1 MDLLRVPG
9 SFYEVNI
16 MMTQVQGVIAE
27 QVDEKVIALSKFE
40 QYAEEKAN
48 DSNSVSVENIQVLS
62 LADVTK
68 TILHHA
74 FWLADQKQK
83 LSSKEYRKL
92 LVDRGWKG
100 EEKKYLKIAA
110 VFAKFAP
117 QDLAQIEP
125 LTVYQLANNHN
136 KYKPVID
143 ALLDITAI
151 TQEAVRSLVKQRRTP
166 RQPKPEKPSIWRRTK
181 NGGRYCQIPPIHSEY
196 EHTGVTLQKMM
207 DSEGLTAQQIV
218 AEAIA
223 LRQAYKEGRLV
234 LVKGDRG

>member
-1 MDLLRVPG
+1 
-9 SFYEVNI
+9 
-16 MMTQVQGVIAE
+16 MMTRVQSVIAE
-27 QVDEKVIALSKFE
+27 QVDEKVIALSEFGK
-40 QYAEEKAN
+40 YVEEKAN
-48 DSNSVSVENIQVLS
+48 DSNSAGAEKFQVLS

-74 FWLADQKQK
+74 FWLAEQKQK
-83 LSSKEYRKL
+83 LSAKAYKKL
-92 LVDRGWKG
+92 LVDQGWKG

-110 VFAKFAP
+110 VFSKFSP
-117 QDLAQIEP
+117 QDLAQVEP
-125 LTVYQLANNHN
+125 LTVYQLANNSN

-151 TQEAVRSLVKQRRTP
+151 TQESVRSLVKQRRTP
-166 RQPKPEKPSIWRRTK
+166 RQSKPQKPSIWRRTN

-218 AEAIA
+218 SEAIA

-234 LVKGDRG
+234 LLPEGETC

>member
-1 MDLLRVPG
+1 
-9 SFYEVNI
+9 
-16 MMTQVQGVIAE
+16 MMTKVKNVITE
-27 QVDEKVIALSKFE
+27 QVDEKVIALSEFE
-40 QYAEEKAN
+40 KYVEEKAN
-48 DSNSVSVENIQVLS
+48 DPNSIDADKFPVLS

-74 FWLADQKQK
+74 FWLAEQKQK
-83 LSSKEYRKL
+83 LSVKAYKKL
-92 LVDRGWKG
+92 LVDQGWKG

-110 VFAKFAP
+110 VFSKFSP
-117 QDLAQIEP
+117 QDLAQVEP
-125 LTVYQLANNHN
+125 LTVYQLANNSN

-207 DSEGLTAQQIV
+207 DSEGLTAQKIV
-218 AEAIA
+218 SEAIA

-234 LVKGDRG
+234 FLKEGEAC